1 MLPVPGA
8 CPRGVLE
15 RREKVMSRAKKVVFV
30 IVEGPTDEVAISSVL
45 KGIFTLHEINF
56 QEIRSDIK

>member
-1 MLPVPGA
+1 
-8 CPRGVLE
+8 
-15 RREKVMSRAKKVVFV
+15 MSRAKKVVFV

-45 KGIFTLHEINF
+45 KGIFTLHEIHF

>member
-1 MLPVPGA
+1 
-8 CPRGVLE
+8 
-15 RREKVMSRAKKVVFV
+15 MSRAKKVVFV

-45 KGIFTLHEINF
+45 KGILTLHEINF